1 MLQLNLES
9 TPLRNP
15 GEHRQG
21 LNATKT
27 SLMRPLVS
35 CKLCA
40 KINEKETRSPKLLG
54 RRTG

>member
-35 CKLCA
+35 CKICA